1 MAKTSFKKLIA
12 ICAIIYTIFVVFVY
26 YDTYDDYR
34 HYTQTTAEDL
44 GYDMASYH
52 YNNSSDSH
60 VPTGYYIELNKKL
73 ANGAMTVEY
82 YTKDEK
88 MAKRGYEK
96 LQQSKNKRKQVTYGM
111 ISYIIFASGAL
122 LLFEWANEAKK
133 SKAKTCR
140 Q

>member
-1 MAKTSFKKLIA
+1 MTKQFFKKFIA
-12 ICAIIYTIFVVFVY
+12 ICAIIYAIFVILVY
-26 YDTYDDYR
+26 YGTYDDYR

-52 YNNSSDSH
+52 YNNGSDAH

-73 ANGAMTVEY
+73 ANGATTIEY

-96 LQQSKNKRKQVTYGM
+96 LQQSKKKRKQVAYGM
-111 ISYIIFASGAL
+111 ISYAVFASGIL
-122 LLFEWANEAKK
+122 LLLEWANEAKK
-133 SKAKTCR
+133 SKAETCR

>member
-1 MAKTSFKKLIA
+1 MTKTFFKKLIA
-12 ICAIIYTIFVVFVY
+12 IYTIICTIFVVLVY

-34 HYTQTTAEDL
+34 HYTQTTAEEL

-52 YNNSSDSH
+52 YNNGSDSH

-73 ANGAMTVEY
+73 ANGAMTIEY

-96 LQQSKNKRKQVTYGM
+96 LQQSKNKRKKATYGM
-111 ISYIIFASGAL
+111 ISYVILASCAL
-122 LLFEWANEAKK
+122 LLLEWDNEVKK